1 MKYLVTGGA
10 GFIGSNLTRALLA
23 SGQSVR
29 VLDNFLTGKR
39 ENLAGLAEA
48 HGGAF
53 ELIEGDL
60 RDLDTVRKAAAGV
73 EFVLHQ
79 GALPS
84 VPRSVADP
92 VLSNEINVAGTVN
105 LLVAA
110 RDAGVRRVVFAASS
124 SAYGDTPQL
133 PKRESM
139 TPNPK
144 SPYAAQKL
152 MGEYYLR
159 IFHEIYGLE
168 TVSLRYFNVFGPRQD
183 PKSTY
188 AAVIPRFI
196 TSVLRGVPPTV
207 YGDGLQTRDFTY
219 IDNVIQANLG
229 RLRRPEGRVRKG
241 RQHRL
246 RGTGVAPRHP
256 RDRLRAGGEAR
267 PAELRTGSRGG
278 RARLAGR
285 HLPRPGSH
293 RLRPEGSLLRGSR
306 EDVRLVPRERRILKP
321 APRGAQVVI
330 FRVTTR
336 KAEWENIHWTGRTE
350 FPFTCQGRRITSNV
364 SGSAK
369 PPSSAYRSHS
379 CFTWIVEGR

>member
-48 HGGAF
+48 HGEAF

-60 RDLDTVRKAAAGV
+60 RDLETVRKAAAGI

-133 PKRESM
+133 PKRETM

-152 MGEYYLR
+152 AGEYYLR
-159 IFHEIYGLE
+159 IFYEIYGLE

-196 TSVLRGVPPTV
+196 TTVLRGVPPTV

-219 IDNVIQANLG
+219 IDNVIQANLAACLAPKTACG
-229 RLRRPEGRVRKG
+229 KVVNIACGERVSLLDILEIVYGLAGKRVPPKFEPGRVG
-241 RQHRL
+241 
-246 RGTGVAPRHP
+246 
-256 RDRLRAGGEAR
+256 
-267 PAELRTGSRGG
+267 
-278 RARLAGR
+278 
-285 HLPRPGSH
+285 
-293 RLRPEGSLLRGSR
+293 
-306 EDVRLVPRERRILKP
+306 DVRDSLADISLARDLIGYDPKVSFSEGL
-321 APRGAQVVI
+321 AQ
-330 FRVTTR
+330 T
-336 KAEWENIHWTGRTE
+336 
-350 FPFTCQGRRITSNV
+350 
-364 SGSAK
+364 
-369 PPSSAYRSHS
+369 
-379 CFTWIVEGR
+379 FTWFRSTPEPGRS

>member
-48 HGGAF
+48 HGDAF
-53 ELIEGDL
+53 ELTEGDL
-60 RDLDTVRKAAAGV
+60 RDLETVRKAAAGI

-92 VLSNEINVAGTVN
+92 VLTNEINVAGTVN

-124 SAYGDTPQL
+124 SAYGDTPRL

-159 IFHEIYGLE
+159 IFYEIYGLE

-196 TSVLRGVPPTV
+196 TTVLRGVPPTI

-219 IDNVIQANLG
+219 IDNVVQANLAACLAPKTACG
-229 RLRRPEGRVRKG
+229 KVVNIACGERVSLLDILEIVYGLAGKRVLPKFEPGRVG
-241 RQHRL
+241 
-246 RGTGVAPRHP
+246 
-256 RDRLRAGGEAR
+256 
-267 PAELRTGSRGG
+267 
-278 RARLAGR
+278 
-285 HLPRPGSH
+285 
-293 RLRPEGSLLRGSR
+293 
-306 EDVRLVPRERRILKP
+306 DVRDSLADISLARDLIGYDPKVPFSEGLAKTFTRFRES
-321 APRGAQVVI
+321 A
-330 FRVTTR
+330 
-336 KAEWENIHWTGRTE
+336 
-350 FPFTCQGRRITSNV
+350 
-364 SGSAK
+364 GS
-369 PPSSAYRSHS
+369 
-379 CFTWIVEGR
+379 

>member
-1 MKYLVTGGA
+1 MRYLVTGGA

-23 SGQSVR
+23 AGHRVR

-48 HGGAF
+48 HVGTF
-53 ELIEGDL
+53 ELVEGDI
-60 RDLDTVRKAAAGV
+60 RDPAATRKAVEGV
-73 EFVLHQ
+73 EYVLHQ

-105 LLVAA
+105 VLVAA

-124 SAYGDTPQL
+124 SAYGDTPEL

-152 MGEYYLR
+152 AGEHYMR
-159 IFHEIYGLE
+159 IFREVYGLE

-183 PKSTY
+183 PKSMY

-196 TSVLRGVPPTV
+196 TCVMKGEPPTV

-219 IDNVIQANLG
+219 IDNVVQANLAACAAPNSACG
-229 RLRRPEGRVRKG
+229 GVFNIACGERVSLLDILG
-241 RQHRL
+241 I
-246 RGTGVAPRHP
+246 VY
-256 RDRLRAGGEAR
+256 E
-267 PAELRTGSRGG
+267 
-278 RARLAGR
+278 LAGKR
-285 HLPRPGSH
+285 VEPVFEPSRPG
-293 RLRPEGSLLRGSR
+293 
-306 EDVRLVPRERRILKP
+306 DVRD
-321 APRGAQVVI
+321 
-330 FRVTTR
+330 
-336 KAEWENIHWTGRTE
+336 
-350 FPFTCQGRRITSNV
+350 S
-364 SGSAK
+364 
-369 PPSSAYRSHS
+369 
-379 CFTWIVEGR
+379 